1 MRRSG
6 LNDPLTLWL
15 LTARETKNKR
25 THVVPL
31 APAAAAII
39 TRAPRFTGDRV
50 FENIGGWS
58 WRKEALGDGVPG
70 WTLHDLRRNAA
81 AGLARLSHA
90 PHVVE
95 RGRNK
100 DRAREGTRM
109 NS

>member
-58 WRKEALGDGVPG
+58 GSKEELGGCAPG
-70 WTLHDLRRNAA
+70 WPVHAHRRNAGHGQGA
-81 AGLARLSHA
+81 ARLA
-90 PHVVE
+90 PPPVW
-95 RGRNK
+95 RGIGAQRCRGNV
-100 DRAREGTRM
+100 
-109 NS
+109 